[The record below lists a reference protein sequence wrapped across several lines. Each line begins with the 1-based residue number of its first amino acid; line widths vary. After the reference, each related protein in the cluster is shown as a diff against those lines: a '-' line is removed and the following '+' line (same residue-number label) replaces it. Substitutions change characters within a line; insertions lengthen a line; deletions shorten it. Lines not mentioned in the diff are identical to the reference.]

1 MIGDENFCA
10 SISKIHQVSKN
21 LLLIHRI
28 DEDWQ
33 DWTLIR
39 PNGSLKTMSAE
50 LLDILSDIC
59 DVESFHTDTGY
70 CNLLITYRASR
81 DAKLIERVLL
91 VELD

>member
-1 MIGDENFCA
+1 
-10 SISKIHQVSKN
+10 
-21 LLLIHRI
+21 
-28 DEDWQ
+28 
-33 DWTLIR
+33 
-39 PNGSLKTMSAE
+39 MSAE

-91 VELD
+91 AELD